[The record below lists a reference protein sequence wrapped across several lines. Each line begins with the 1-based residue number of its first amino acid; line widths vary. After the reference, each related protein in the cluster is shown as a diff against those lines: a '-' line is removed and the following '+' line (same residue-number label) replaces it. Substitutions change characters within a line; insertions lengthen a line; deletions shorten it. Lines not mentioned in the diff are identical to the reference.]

1 MLTVWM
7 ILFESHYDYFVN
19 IVIVDLPSRVWE
31 LYHITIG
38 HSVDYECPIVLTNF
52 NG

>member
-19 IVIVDLPSRVWE
+19 IVIVDLP
-31 LYHITIG
+31 
-38 HSVDYECPIVLTNF
+38 
-52 NG
+52 